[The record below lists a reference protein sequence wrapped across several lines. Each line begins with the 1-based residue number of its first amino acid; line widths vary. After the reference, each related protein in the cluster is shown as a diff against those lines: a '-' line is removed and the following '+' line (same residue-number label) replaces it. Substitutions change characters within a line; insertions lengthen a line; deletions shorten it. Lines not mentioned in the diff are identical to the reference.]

1 MRRQVTCNTLNNS
14 GDGTLTMVPLCRG
27 LSGTKITLGKRWK
40 SRGQVG
46 KLWTLQEGLYTT
58 CIYLM
63 THPQVIYYDSEG
75 DAACAI
81 NSLLIVMSHK
91 DSS

>member
-1 MRRQVTCNTLNNS
+1 MS
-14 GDGTLTMVPLCRG
+14 
-27 LSGTKITLGKRWK
+27 KR
-40 SRGQVG
+40 
-46 KLWTLQEGLYTT
+46 WTLQEGLYTT

-63 THPQVIYYDSEG
+63 THPRVIYYDSEG

-91 DSS
+91 DSSQMTKKMMRRESFLIQYVVMMTPMFPCPSTVF

>member
-1 MRRQVTCNTLNNS
+1 MHNALNNS
-14 GDGTLTMVPLCRG
+14 GDGTLTVVPLCRG
-27 LSGTKITLGKRWK
+27 LSGTEFTLGRQWK

-63 THPQVIYYDSEG
+63 TCPRVIYHDSEG

-81 NSLLIVMSHK
+81 NSRLIVMSHK
-91 DSS
+91 DSSPMTKR